1 MISCDSLDRK
11 ETIVD
16 AITERVV
23 DAKSSTTYS
32 RVVGLTER
40 RLDSSVNVRYLF
52 SASELEGGKKRA
64 TDPNRSLRVIRLI
77 RSHNRGRT

>member
-40 RLDSSVNVRYLF
+40 RLDSSVNVRYLY
-52 SASELEGGKKRA
+52 ADGELEGGKKRA
-64 TDPNRSLRVIRLI
+64 TDPNWPLNVYSA
-77 RSHNRGRT
+77 N